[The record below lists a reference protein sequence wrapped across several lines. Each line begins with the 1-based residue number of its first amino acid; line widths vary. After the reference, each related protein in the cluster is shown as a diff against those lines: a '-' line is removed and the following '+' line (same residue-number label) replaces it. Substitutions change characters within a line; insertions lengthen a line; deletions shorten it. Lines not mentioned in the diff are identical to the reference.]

1 MSKQPT
7 HPNLDQ
13 IELNS
18 IFEAVSD
25 PIRRKI
31 LLDLSEKGES
41 NCSAFLIYAPKTN
54 LSYHMGKLRDA
65 GMIFTRYEGTQRFSI
80 IRKDDLE
87 KKFPGLLETILKS
100 VRIENDQEEVFE
112 IQA

>member
-41 NCSAFLIYAPKTN
+41 NCSTFLIYAPKTN

-87 KKFPGLLETILKS
+87 KKFPGLLDTILKS
-100 VRIENDQEEVFE
+100 AKIENKQEEVSLLKV
-112 IQA
+112 